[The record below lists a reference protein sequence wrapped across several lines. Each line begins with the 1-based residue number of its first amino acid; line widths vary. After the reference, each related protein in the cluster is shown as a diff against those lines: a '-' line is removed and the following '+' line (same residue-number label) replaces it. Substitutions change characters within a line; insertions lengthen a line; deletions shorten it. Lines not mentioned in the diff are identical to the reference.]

1 MNVLSGCLDLLDGR
15 SQTVVLALAPQV
27 TKKEEGQQYEDD
39 RNKDIE
45 LYDVQKVSDDRDDRR
60 GDPGDDVPLETQE
73 SFHSAVLSTA
83 PRSDLSVPWRSASHN
98 GDAPCRATFSPYGE
112 GLHSVMSH
120 VVLRNDEEVIRVSL
134 GVDDY
139 R

>member
-15 SQTVVLALAPQV
+15 SQAVVLALAPQV

-39 RNKDIE
+39 RNKDID

-73 SFHSAVLSTA
+73 SFNSAVLSTA
-83 PRSDLSVPWRSASHN
+83 PRGWSSEAATAAW
-98 GDAPCRATFSPYGE
+98 GDCPPRVAT
-112 GLHSVMSH
+112 
-120 VVLRNDEEVIRVSL
+120 
-134 GVDDY
+134 
-139 R
+139 